1 MIQKVGDTQM
11 ILDYFA
17 PVEGGINLIY
27 GHVGN
32 GKTYCATEQIIQLA
46 RRGHVVWCNWK
57 IDVEDFDQ
65 RKSFVHI
72 LVHLFLFKKRFLKF
86 PLQENIKYL
95 DPDEMEIADISPLA
109 NCHVY
114 IDEGQWILDSYEG
127 TKFSKEKR
135 KAILHTR
142 HYNRTL
148 NIVTQRPTSIHV
160 SARGNVERYFKCVK
174 VMSWPFLLFRRYE
187 YQDMT
192 NETVDETE
200 PISTKLFFAKKSVMR
215 AYNTLAMRGEDA
227 IEQEVHFE
235 AWDYGFWDRIKLF
248 FGYFRRFVPR
258 LRLKPKGEAQSQ
270 EPKKMGT

>member
-1 MIQKVGDTQM
+1 M

-32 GKTYCATEQIIQLA
+32 GKTYCATEQILQLA
-46 RRGHVVWCNWK
+46 RAGHVVWCNWK

-65 RKSFVHI
+65 RES
-72 LVHLFLFKKRFLKF
+72 LVHVLMHLILFKKRFLRF
-86 PLQENIKYL
+86 PLKENIKYF
-95 DPDEMEIADISPLA
+95 DPDEIEITDLSKLA
-109 NCHVY
+109 NCHVF

-160 SARGNVERYFKCVK
+160 SARGNVERYFKCEK
-174 VMSWPFLLFRRYE
+174 LMSWPFLIFKRSE
-187 YQDMT
+187 FQDMT
-192 NETVDETE
+192 NETVDESE
-200 PISTKLFFAKKSVMR
+200 PVSTKIFFAKKSVMR
-215 AYNTLAMRGEDA
+215 AYNTLAMRGADA
-227 IEQEVHFE
+227 VEQRVNLE
-235 AWDYGFWDRIKLF
+235 AWEYDFWDRVRLF
-248 FGYFRRFVPR
+248 FSYFRRFWPR
-258 LRLKPKGEAQSQ
+258 RRLKPSVEAESR
-270 EPKKMGT
+270 KMTELRT